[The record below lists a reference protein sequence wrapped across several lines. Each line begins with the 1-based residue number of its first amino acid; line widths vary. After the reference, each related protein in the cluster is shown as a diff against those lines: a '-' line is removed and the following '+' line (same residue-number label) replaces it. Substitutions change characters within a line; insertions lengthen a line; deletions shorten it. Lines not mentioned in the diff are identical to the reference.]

1 MTLVRQEEALTVG
14 HGTVIQM
21 ENANLNDY
29 AATQSAQER
38 GRERYREKE
47 IGRGLRKIDWPVQS
61 SVAMKIIFFV
71 CVFSSISFRLKLGK
85 SYFKAQKFTNF
96 TLFCLI
102 QFTN

>member
-47 IGRGLRKIDWPVQS
+47 IGRGLRKID
-61 SVAMKIIFFV
+61 
-71 CVFSSISFRLKLGK
+71 
-85 SYFKAQKFTNF
+85 
-96 TLFCLI
+96 
-102 QFTN
+102 